1 MIAKYVYLT
10 LSLVTA
16 IYLVRK
22 HQPKGKLVALLI
34 SFWIFVSDMA
44 NTTDFIIK
52 IPGAPFELQP
62 LRTLLLTFLGFLA
75 MQGLLSKYRTR
86 NISGHQVASVR
97 PDYEVYLEIYILI
110 ILATYIVH
118 FSLLGAAEF
127 VIAVSAALSF
137 YVVYVTVK
145 KTADKGMIRVVR
157 DAIITVAVVS
167 SVVAMIQLLIDSS
180 FLRVLPT
187 FSRPA
192 FGGLLRST
200 GVFRD
205 DYVHAYVVI
214 IGLVWAIFTIPNGIK
229 KLVVVGIMLIGIL
242 FAFMR
247 MGYVVAFVFL
257 AHYFYFLYRGN
268 TQLKALI
275 VVGSVI
281 VAVLGVGW
289 VISSG
294 VMESSV
300 AQERMLDEGTAEI
313 RGRLYLQAV
322 KSSVKSGKAFLFGY
336 GNLNS
341 PEYYNAIYQVTQSHL
356 WASGEKGGWHNLY
369 VEILFFNGIGAAIIF
384 VIFLFLA
391 ARYFYRLG
399 TRQDSSLLIPFY
411 CVLSFMIANL
421 SLALPVY
428 SNFGMLMG
436 ITFALALSQRKD
448 QINEQIA
455 QPANASLNG
464 I

>member
-1 MIAKYVYLT
+1 MAVKYAYLIC
-10 LSLVTA
+10 SFIIV
-16 IYLVRK
+16 IYLLWK
-22 HQPKGKLVALLI
+22 HQPKNRLVAFLI
-34 SFWIFVSDMA
+34 SFWIFVSDLA
-44 NTTDFIIK
+44 NTPDFIIK

-62 LRTLLLTFLGFLA
+62 LRTLLLTFFGFLVI
-75 MQGLLSKYRTR
+75 QGLLNKYRKR
-86 NISGHQVASVR
+86 NLPRHEVASVR
-97 PDYEVYLEIYILI
+97 PSYEIYLEIYVLIL
-110 ILATYIVH
+110 LVTYVVH

-127 VIAVSAALSF
+127 IIATTATLSF

-145 KTADKGMIRVVR
+145 KTADKGMTRMVR

-167 SVVAMIQLLIDSS
+167 SVVAVIQLLVDSN

-187 FSRPA
+187 FDRPA

-205 DYVHAYVVI
+205 DYVHSYVVI
-214 IGLVWAIFTIPNGIK
+214 IGLIWAIFTLPNGIK
-229 KLVVVGIMLIGIL
+229 KLIVVGIMLVGIL

-247 MGYVVAFVFL
+247 MGYVVVFVFL

-268 TQLKALI
+268 TQIKALI
-275 VVGSVI
+275 VVASVI
-281 VAVLGVGW
+281 VGVLGIGW

-294 VMESSV
+294 VLESSV

-336 GNLNS
+336 GTQDS
-341 PEYYNAIYQVTQSHL
+341 PEYYEAIYQVTQSHL

-369 VEILFFNGIGAAIIF
+369 VEILFFNGIGAAVVFI
-384 VIFLFLA
+384 IFLFLS

-399 TRQDSSLLIPFY
+399 TRENPTLLIPFY
-411 CVLSFMIANL
+411 CVLSYIIANL

-428 SNFGMLMG
+428 STFGMLMG

-448 QINEQIA
+448 QVNEQRA